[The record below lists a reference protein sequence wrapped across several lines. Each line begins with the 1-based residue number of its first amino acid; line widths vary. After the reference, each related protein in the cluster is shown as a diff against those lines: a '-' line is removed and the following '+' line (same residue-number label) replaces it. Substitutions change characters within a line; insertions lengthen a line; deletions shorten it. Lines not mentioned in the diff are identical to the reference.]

1 MLSLAKKVLD
11 TIDSNFIGI
20 FLYGSQNYSL
30 NTEESDTDAIII
42 VKESDYSHR
51 EVRLA
56 SGIIKIYTI
65 KYFLSRLQKGDMEC
79 YEILY
84 TKYRF
89 ISGKYEKAFD
99 DFVVEFTKVLNLD
112 RVKYALAL
120 KLHEHLSNVM
130 WIPLNRDNSK
140 YHRKRVYW
148 SYRVSDQLTRIID
161 GEPLESTF
169 IYNEQNK
176 EELLKIKS
184 ITNYL
189 QLEELGKNLRRMH
202 TQLRELPKYNIEV
215 TENEALCLSSFYNVI
230 IQGEG
235 DISG

>member
-1 MLSLAKKVLD
+1 MLSLAKKVLGA
-11 TIDSNFIGI
+11 IDSNFIGI
-20 FLYGSQNYSL
+20 FLYGSQNYGL
-30 NTEESDTDAIII
+30 NTEDSDTDAIII
-42 VKESDYSHR
+42 VKESDCAHKQ
-51 EVRLA
+51 VHLA
-56 SGIIKIYTI
+56 SGIIKFYTL

-89 ISGKYEKAFD
+89 INNQYEKAFD
-99 DFVVEFTKVLNLD
+99 DFVIDFTKVLKLD
-112 RVKYALAL
+112 RVKHALAL
-120 KLHEHLSNVM
+120 KLHEHLSAAM
-130 WIPLNRDNSK
+130 WMPFNRDNSK

-148 SYRVSDQLTRIID
+148 AYRVSDQLTRIIE
-161 GEPLESTF
+161 GESLKNTF

-202 TQLRELPKYNIEV
+202 TQLRKLPKYNIEV
-215 TENEALCLSSFYNVI
+215 TESEALCLSSFYNVI
-230 IQGEG
+230 I
-235 DISG
+235 